1 MGTIKHEMES
11 GDTSTFLLPS
21 RKDLRTKKKKTNKS
35 NPTEKATK
43 KNPSSDLTSDS
54 ILTNEF
60 CKSNN
65 NNIVSS
71 ATSLP
76 LESYGFPYYRS
87 YRNGGRSQDA
97 VLVKDIGISCTLLN
111 EKISSPNFSKDS
123 IVESYLVKRLKTE
136 YNDLT
141 EITKKI
147 SSYTNDIIHNLI
159 LRDRKKKE
167 QVENKIIKSTK
178 QKIVT
183 EKKTNEGSYKLRLK
197 SDSEIRCL
205 YRKDAFDHSG

>member
-1 MGTIKHEMES
+1 MES
-11 GDTSTFLLPS
+11 GDTSNFLLPS
-21 RKDLRTKKKKTNKS
+21 RKDLRMKKKKNNKS
-35 NPTEKATK
+35 DHPTQKTT
-43 KNPSSDLTSDS
+43 NQNHSSDFTSGS

-65 NNIVSS
+65 NS

-111 EKISSPNFSKDS
+111 EKISSSNFSKDS
-123 IVESYLVKRLKTE
+123 IVENYLVKRLKTE

-147 SSYTNDIIHNLI
+147 SSYTNDIIRNLI

-167 QVENKIIKSTK
+167 QVENKIIKSQE
-178 QKIVT
+178 QKIVNK
-183 EKKTNEGSYKLRLK
+183 KKTNEGCVKLKLK
-197 SDSEIRCL
+197 SDAEIRCL
-205 YRKDAFDHSG
+205 YRKDTFDSSDISR

>member
-1 MGTIKHEMES
+1 MGTIKNEMES
-11 GDTSTFLLPS
+11 GDTSNFLLPS
-21 RKDLRTKKKKTNKS
+21 RKDHRMKKKKNNKS
-35 NPTEKATK
+35 DTTQKAT
-43 KNPSSDLTSDS
+43 NPNLSFDFTSGS
-54 ILTNEF
+54 IFTNEF
-60 CKSNN
+60 RKSNN
-65 NNIVSS
+65 SDIVSS

-147 SSYTNDIIHNLI
+147 SSYTNDIIRNLI

-167 QVENKIIKSTK
+167 QVENKITK
-178 QKIVT
+178 TQEQKIV
-183 EKKTNEGSYKLRLK
+183 KKTNEDCVKLRLK
-197 SDSEIRCL
+197 SDAEIRCL
-205 YRKDAFDHSG
+205 YRKDAPSG